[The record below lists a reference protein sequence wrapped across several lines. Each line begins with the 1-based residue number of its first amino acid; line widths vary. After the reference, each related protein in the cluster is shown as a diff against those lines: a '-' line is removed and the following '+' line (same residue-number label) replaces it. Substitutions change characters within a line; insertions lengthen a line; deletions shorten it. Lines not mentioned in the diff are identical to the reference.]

1 MDDFKAWYGL
11 FFTNGGRNWRDWY
24 QRVVIKPKR
33 GLGSAVFDFDFICM
47 FFAVTAWISQLYR
60 KQAVNETLYSEE
72 LFIRHLTTLTLIPPF
87 ALSTL
92 YCILMPTVEKLV
104 GCTRRHASRKTR
116 ALRYLRPRAQDSPAP
131 DEVESSSDES
141 GSSGDLESA
150 AAPGQGPGESGRP
163 IAEDAPA
170 HGPTPDSC
178 ERGVPL
184 ALSAVIVVS
193 LEIFESLIPVAL
205 CIHLVDHKLL
215 ITGIIV
221 KYKFWQI
228 VLFLLESA
236 ISMQNC
242 CERVDRVVPCLRE
255 VAELLVHANHMA
267 RDIFVSFF
275 IGLSLSP
282 WVFMTALND
291 FCCPTWSIHQALIY
305 RQKVSLAKKRD
316 FDDSDEDT
324 ELGSDSSVSEVSSV
338 EGAPPMTSG
347 PPVPTGTMEPPPG
360 GSVTVLQAPA
370 AGAGARAIFV
380 GTR

>member
-1 MDDFKAWYGL
+1 M
-11 FFTNGGRNWRDWY
+11 
-24 QRVVIKPKR
+24 
-33 GLGSAVFDFDFICM
+33 
-47 FFAVTAWISQLYR
+47 
-60 KQAVNETLYSEE
+60 QA
-72 LFIRHLTTLTLIPPF
+72 
-87 ALSTL
+87 
-92 YCILMPTVEKLV
+92 
-104 GCTRRHASRKTR
+104 GRHAPSVTFVLVRKTHQLQMR
-116 ALRYLRPRAQDSPAP
+116 LSP
-131 DEVESSSDES
+131 
-141 GSSGDLESA
+141 
-150 AAPGQGPGESGRP
+150 
-163 IAEDAPA
+163 
-170 HGPTPDSC
+170 HPTSRTDSC

-275 IGLSLSP
+275 I
-282 WVFMTALND
+282 T
-291 FCCPTWSIHQALIY
+291 LIY

-338 EGAPPMTSG
+338 EGAP
-347 PPVPTGTMEPPPG
+347 
-360 GSVTVLQAPA
+360 
-370 AGAGARAIFV
+370 
-380 GTR
+380 